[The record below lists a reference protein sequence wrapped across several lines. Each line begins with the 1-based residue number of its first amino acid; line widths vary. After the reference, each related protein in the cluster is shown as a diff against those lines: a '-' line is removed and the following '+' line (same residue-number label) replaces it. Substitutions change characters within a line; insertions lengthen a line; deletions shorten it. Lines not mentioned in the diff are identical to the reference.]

1 MPEPARRN
9 SPGRQVSSPAYRLR
23 RPAFK
28 RKRLLAGDL
37 LADGRAHPHIATH
50 REPRH
55 ATAEVTFANQAAV

>member
-1 MPEPARRN
+1 M
-9 SPGRQVSSPAYRLR
+9 SSPAYRLR